1 MLMIQGE
8 GSAPTG
14 PSGGSGGGGPAPKRL
29 PKSKPKAKGKP
40 SAGGGVTHE
49 QPKKPEDLKAELR
62 DLPLYI
68 YITVFVRLLWSE
80 VLMSCQHYT
89 SLKNIYVLLR
99 IDPQERSEC
108 YAIDLNG
115 AAQRPPATQD
125 PGAVQT
131 AV

>member
-1 MLMIQGE
+1 MWLKLCTITITSTYVCFYLSPGMLMIQGE

-62 DLPLYI
+62 DLP
-68 YITVFVRLLWSE
+68 
-80 VLMSCQHYT
+80 
-89 SLKNIYVLLR
+89 
-99 IDPQERSEC
+99 
-108 YAIDLNG
+108 
-115 AAQRPPATQD
+115 
-125 PGAVQT
+125 
-131 AV
+131 

>member
-68 YITVFVRLLWSE
+68 YYSFCAPSVVRSFD
-80 VLMSCQHYT
+80 VLPTLYES
-89 SLKNIYVLLR
+89 
-99 IDPQERSEC
+99 
-108 YAIDLNG
+108 
-115 AAQRPPATQD
+115 
-125 PGAVQT
+125 
-131 AV
+131 